1 MKIRTLSL
9 FLGIFLA
16 SLVSVYSQVGSDN
29 SSVLEPGEDKGV
41 IYLGPTFGYNKS
53 IHSYNIV
60 SFESKDAPCPTFDQG
75 NDNGYH
81 LGFNLQIP
89 FSSVNSKHSIIVR
102 GLYSSLPSNSK
113 VVSNTNLG
121 SHVTDPNS
129 TEGKDYFTDTR
140 HVLEVDYKVAS
151 VDVMY
156 AFKPMQ
162 DLGFVFTIGPTFDFA
177 LTKKKTQ
184 KMELLSTDPN
194 VRFKDKNVPGQPV
207 KYEYENDYKTLIVGG
222 KNSDIDESNAFRLGF
237 KVGAHYDISVEKVL
251 VCPYIMYDMGVTKL
265 ASGSN
270 WRVNALMIGVDVRF
284 SIKSPF

>member
-1 MKIRTLSL
+1 MKIRALSL

-16 SLVSVYSQVGSDN
+16 SLVSVYSQVGSDY
-29 SSVLEPGEDKGV
+29 STVLDPGEDKGV
-41 IYLGPTFGYNKS
+41 FYLGPTFGYNKS
-53 IHSYNIV
+53 LHSFNIV
-60 SFESKDAPCPTFDQG
+60 SFESKDAPCPAFDQG

-89 FSSVNSKHSIIVR
+89 FRSVNSKHSIIVR
-102 GLYSSLPSNSK
+102 GLYSNLPSNSK

-121 SHVTDPNS
+121 SHVSDPNAQ
-129 TEGKDYFTDTR
+129 EGKDYFTDTR
-140 HVLEVDYKVAS
+140 HVLEVDYKVIS
-151 VDVMY
+151 FDVMY
-156 AFKPMQ
+156 AFKPMP

-194 VRFKDKNVPGQPV
+194 VRFKPKDG
-207 KYEYENDYKTLIVGG
+207 YEYENDYKTLIVGG
-222 KNSDIDESNAFRLGF
+222 KNSDIDNSNAFRLGF
-237 KVGAHYDISVEKVL
+237 KVGAHYDINVEKVL

-265 ASGSN
+265 MSESN

>member
-9 FLGIFLA
+9 FLGIFLT
-16 SLVSVYSQVGSDN
+16 SLVSLKAQEVGKEQ
-29 SSVLEPGEDKGV
+29 SVLEPVYDNAV
-41 IYLGPTFGYNKS
+41 FYLGPTFGYNKS
-53 IHSYNIV
+53 LHSYNIV

-89 FSSVNSKHSIIVR
+89 FATVNSKHSIIVR

-121 SHVTDPNS
+121 SHVSDPNAQ
-129 TEGKDYFTDTR
+129 EGKDYFTDTR

-194 VRFKDKNVPGQPV
+194 IRFKPKDG
-207 KYEYENDYKTLIVGG
+207 YEYENDFKTLIVGG
-222 KNSDIDESNAFRLGF
+222 KNSDIDESNAFRFGF
-237 KVGAHYDISVEKVL
+237 KVGAHYDINVEKVL

>member
-16 SLVSVYSQVGSDN
+16 SLVSMQAQEVGQEQ
-29 SSVLEPGEDKGV
+29 SVLDPVYDNAV
-41 IYLGPTFGYNKS
+41 FYLGPTFGYNKS

-89 FSSVNSKHSIIVR
+89 FATVNSKHSIIIR

-121 SHVTDPNS
+121 SHVSDPNAQ
-129 TEGKDYFTDTR
+129 EGKDYFTDTR

-184 KMELLSTDPN
+184 KMELLTTDPN
-194 VRFKDKNVPGQPV
+194 VRFKPKDG
-207 KYEYENDYKTLIVGG
+207 YEYENNYKTLIVGG
-222 KNSDIDESNAFRLGF
+222 KDSEIDESNAFRLGF

-251 VCPYIMYDMGVTKL
+251 VCPYIMYDLGVTKL